1 MSAPLKEIIQIDD
14 SLSPSMDSWS
24 DVPDGY
30 TLLIRRSEPSLSSV
44 TIGSGSKTF
53 VLNMIG
59 DRGWTAS
66 TPVFITDRTN
76 AVNTMTGTVTSYTSG
91 TQQLVVNVSSFTGSG
106 TSANWGIEDTSN
118 QSLLLLDDQD
128 NLLLIQ

>member
-24 DVPDGY
+24 DLPDGY

-44 TIGSGSKTF
+44 AVGAGSKTF
-53 VLNMIG
+53 VLNRIG

-76 AVNTMTGTVTSYTSG
+76 SANTMTGTVTSYTSG
-91 TQQLVVNVSSFTGSG
+91 TQQLVINVSSFTGSG